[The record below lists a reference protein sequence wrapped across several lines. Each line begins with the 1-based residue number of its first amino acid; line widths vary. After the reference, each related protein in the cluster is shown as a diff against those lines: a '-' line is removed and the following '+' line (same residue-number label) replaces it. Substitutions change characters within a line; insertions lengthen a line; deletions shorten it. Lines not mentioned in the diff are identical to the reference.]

1 MAESIDKRSLDLVRQ
16 FAFDLNKA
24 MNKDIDQL
32 LGQVVNRARGFVA
45 SAKIPMSGWTPATQ
59 GSGLWAAKAFDATT
73 IQSGIGK
80 TRASRSRYIRGAY
93 QSGFAITDGTAAG
106 VIYESAGTK
115 SIGKRGNSS
124 NPGEGTKSAGAQFI
138 RNIAERSGIPSNKH
152 RMIVEA
158 VIEMR
163 PDIRRKIDNV
173 IDDSIRQFNARM
185 A

>member
-1 MAESIDKRSLDLVRQ
+1 
-16 FAFDLNKA
+16 
-24 MNKDIDQL
+24 MNKDVDKL
-32 LGQVVNRARGFVA
+32 LGQIVNRARGFVP
-45 SAKIPMSGWTPATQ
+45 AKSPMSGWTPATQ
-59 GSGLWAAKAFDATT
+59 GSGTWGAKVFDQST
-73 IQSGIGK
+73 IQRGITK
-80 TRASRSRYIRGAY
+80 TRAGRTKYIAGQFY
-93 QSGFAITDGTAAG
+93 STFAITDGTAAG

-115 SIGKRGNSS
+115 TPGGKS
-124 NPGEGTKSAGAQFI
+124 PQGAQFI

>member
-16 FAFDLNKA
+16 FAPDLNKD
-24 MNKDIDQL
+24 MNRDIDKL
-32 LGQVVNRARGFVA
+32 LGQVVNRARGFVP
-45 SAKIPMSGWTPATQ
+45 AKSPMSGWTPATQ
-59 GSGLWAAKAFDATT
+59 GSGTWAAKAFDQAT
-73 IQSGIGK
+73 IQAGIGK
-80 TRASRSRYIRGAY
+80 TRAARSRYIRGAY
-93 QSGFAITDGTAAG
+93 QSGFAITDATAAG

-115 SIGKRGNSS
+115 TPGGKS
-124 NPGEGTKSAGAQFI
+124 PQGAQFI

-163 PDIRRKIDNV
+163 PEIRRKIDNV
-173 IDDSIRQFNARM
+173 IDDAVRQFNARM

>member
-16 FAFDLNKA
+16 FAPDLNKA

-32 LGQVVNRARGFVA
+32 LGQVVNRARGFVP
-45 SAKIPMSGWTPATQ
+45 AKSPMSGWTPATQ
-59 GSGLWAAKAFDATT
+59 GSGTWAAKAFDQAT
-73 IQSGIGK
+73 IQAGIGK
-80 TRASRSRYIRGAY
+80 TRAARSRYIRGAY

-115 SIGKRGNSS
+115 TPGGKS
-124 NPGEGTKSAGAQFI
+124 PQGAQFI

-173 IDDSIRQFNARM
+173 IDDAVRQFNARM
-185 A
+185 I

>member
-16 FAFDLNKA
+16 FAPDLNKA
-24 MNKDIDQL
+24 MNKDIDKL
-32 LGQVVNRARGFVA
+32 LGQVVNRARGFVP
-45 SAKIPMSGWTPATQ
+45 AKSPMSGWTPATQ
-59 GSGLWAAKAFDATT
+59 GSGTWAAKAFDQAT
-73 IQSGIGK
+73 IQAGIGK
-80 TRASRSRYIRGAY
+80 TRAARSRYIRGAY
-93 QSGFAITDGTAAG
+93 QSGFAITDATAAG

-115 SIGKRGNSS
+115 TPGGKS
-124 NPGEGTKSAGAQFI
+124 PQGAQFI

>member
-1 MAESIDKRSLDLVRQ
+1 MAESIDQRSLDLVRQ
-16 FAFDLNKA
+16 FAPDLNKA

-32 LGQVVNRARGFVA
+32 LGQVVNRARGFVP
-45 SAKIPMSGWTPATQ
+45 AKSPMSGWTPATQ
-59 GSGLWAAKAFDATT
+59 GSGTWAAKAFDQAT
-73 IQSGIGK
+73 IQAGIGK
-80 TRASRSRYIRGAY
+80 TRAARSRYIRGAY

-115 SIGKRGNSS
+115 TPGGKS
-124 NPGEGTKSAGAQFI
+124 PQGAQFI

-173 IDDSIRQFNARM
+173 IDDAVRQFNARM
-185 A
+185 I

>member
-1 MAESIDKRSLDLVRQ
+1 MEESIDKRSLDLVRH
-16 FAFDLNKA
+16 FAPDLNKA
-24 MNKDIDQL
+24 MNKDVDKL
-32 LGQVVNRARGFVA
+32 LGQVVNRARGFVP
-45 SAKIPMSGWTPATQ
+45 AKSPMSGWTPATQ
-59 GSGLWAAKAFDATT
+59 GTGTWAAKVFDQSI
-73 IQSGIGK
+73 IQGGITK
-80 TRASRSRYIRGAY
+80 TRAGRTRYIAGQFY
-93 QSGFAITDGTAAG
+93 STFAIQDGTAAG

-115 SIGKRGNSS
+115 TPGGKS
-124 NPGEGTKSAGAQFI
+124 PQGAQFI

>member
-1 MAESIDKRSLDLVRQ
+1 MDDSIDLRSIDMVRH
-16 FAFDLNKA
+16 FAPDLNKA

-32 LGQVVNRARGFVA
+32 LGQVVNRARGFVP
-45 SAKIPMSGWTPATQ
+45 AKSPMSGWTPATQ
-59 GSGLWAAKAFDATT
+59 GSGTWAAKAFDQAT
-73 IQSGIGK
+73 IQAGIGK
-80 TRASRSRYIRGAY
+80 TRAARSRYIRGAY

-115 SIGKRGNSS
+115 TPGGKS
-124 NPGEGTKSAGAQFI
+124 PQGAQFI

-163 PDIRRKIDNV
+163 PEIRRKIDNV
-173 IDDSIRQFNARM
+173 IDDAVRQFNARM
-185 A
+185 I

>member
-1 MAESIDKRSLDLVRQ
+1 MAESIDKRSLDLVRH
-16 FAFDLNKA
+16 FAPDLNKA
-24 MNKDIDQL
+24 MNKDVDKL
-32 LGQVVNRARGFVA
+32 LGQIVNRARGFVA

-59 GSGLWAAKAFDATT
+59 KTGTWAAKVFDQSI
-73 IQSGIGK
+73 IQGGITK
-80 TRASRSRYIRGAY
+80 TRAGRTKYIAGQFY
-93 QSGFAITDGTAAG
+93 STFAIQDGTAAG

-124 NPGEGTKSAGAQFI
+124 NPGEGERSAGAQFI

-173 IDDSIRQFNARM
+173 IDDAVRQFNARM
-185 A
+185 I

>member
-16 FAFDLNKA
+16 FAPDLNKA
-24 MNKDIDQL
+24 MNKDIDKL
-32 LGQVVNRARGFVA
+32 LGQVVERARGFVP
-45 SAKIPMSGWTPATQ
+45 AKSPMSGWTPATQ
-59 GSGLWAAKAFDATT
+59 GSGLWAAKAFDQAT
-73 IQSGIGK
+73 IQAGIGK
-80 TRASRSRYIRGAY
+80 TRAARSRYIRGAY
-93 QSGFAITDGTAAG
+93 QSGFAITDATAAG

-115 SIGKRGNSS
+115 TPGGKS
-124 NPGEGTKSAGAQFI
+124 PQGAQFI

-163 PDIRRKIDNV
+163 PEIRRKIDNV
-173 IDDSIRQFNARM
+173 IDDAVRQFNARM

>member
-1 MAESIDKRSLDLVRQ
+1 MEESIDKRSLDLVRH
-16 FAFDLNKA
+16 FAPDLNKA
-24 MNKDIDQL
+24 MNKDVDKL
-32 LGQVVNRARGFVA
+32 LGQIVNRARGFVP
-45 SAKIPMSGWTPATQ
+45 AKSPMSGWTPATQ
-59 GSGLWAAKAFDATT
+59 GTGTWAAKVFDQSI
-73 IQSGIGK
+73 IQGGITK
-80 TRASRSRYIRGAY
+80 TRAGRTKYIAGQFY
-93 QSGFAITDGTAAG
+93 STFAIQDGTAAG

-115 SIGKRGNSS
+115 TPGGKS
-124 NPGEGTKSAGAQFI
+124 PQGAQFI

-173 IDDSIRQFNARM
+173 IDESIRQFNARM

>member
-16 FAFDLNKA
+16 FAPDLNKA
-24 MNKDIDQL
+24 MNKDIDKL
-32 LGQVVNRARGFVA
+32 LGEVVNRARGFVP
-45 SAKIPMSGWTPATQ
+45 AKSPMSGWTPATQ
-59 GSGLWAAKAFDATT
+59 GTGTWAAKVFDQAT
-73 IQSGIGK
+73 IQRGIGK
-80 TRASRSRYIRGAY
+80 TRAARSRYIRGAY

-115 SIGKRGNSS
+115 TPGGKS
-124 NPGEGTKSAGAQFI
+124 PQGAQFI

-163 PDIRRKIDNV
+163 PDIRRRIDNV

>member
-16 FAFDLNKA
+16 FAPDLNKA
-24 MNKDIDQL
+24 MNKDIDKL
-32 LGQVVNRARGFVA
+32 LGQVVERARGFVP
-45 SAKIPMSGWTPATQ
+45 AKSPMSGWTPATQ
-59 GSGLWAAKAFDATT
+59 GSGTWAAKAFDQAT
-73 IQSGIGK
+73 IQAGIGK
-80 TRASRSRYIRGAY
+80 TRAARSRYIRGAY
-93 QSGFAITDGTAAG
+93 QSGFAITDATAAG

-115 SIGKRGNSS
+115 TPGGKS
-124 NPGEGTKSAGAQFI
+124 PQGAQFI

-173 IDDSIRQFNARM
+173 IDDAVRQFNARM
-185 A
+185 I

>member
-1 MAESIDKRSLDLVRQ
+1 MEESIDKRSLDLVRH
-16 FAFDLNKA
+16 FAPDLNKA
-24 MNKDIDQL
+24 MNKDVDKL
-32 LGQVVNRARGFVA
+32 LGQIVNRARGFVP
-45 SAKIPMSGWTPATQ
+45 AKSPMSGWTPATQ
-59 GSGLWAAKAFDATT
+59 GSGTWAAKVFDQSI
-73 IQSGIGK
+73 IQGGITK
-80 TRASRSRYIRGAY
+80 TRAGRTKYIAGQFY
-93 QSGFAITDGTAAG
+93 STFAIQDGTAAG

-115 SIGKRGNSS
+115 TPGGKS
-124 NPGEGTKSAGAQFI
+124 PQGAQFI

>member
-16 FAFDLNKA
+16 FAPDLNKA
-24 MNKDIDQL
+24 MNKDIDKL
-32 LGQVVNRARGFVA
+32 LGQVVERARGFVP
-45 SAKIPMSGWTPATQ
+45 AKSPMSGWTPATQ
-59 GSGLWAAKAFDATT
+59 GSGTWAAKAFDQAT
-73 IQSGIGK
+73 IQAGIGK
-80 TRASRSRYIRGAY
+80 TRAARSRYIRGAY
-93 QSGFAITDGTAAG
+93 QSGFAITDATAAG

-115 SIGKRGNSS
+115 TPGGKS
-124 NPGEGTKSAGAQFI
+124 PQGAQFI

-163 PDIRRKIDNV
+163 PEIRRKIDNV
-173 IDDSIRQFNARM
+173 IDDAVRQFNARM

>member
-16 FAFDLNKA
+16 FAPDLNKA
-24 MNKDIDQL
+24 MNKDIDKL
-32 LGQVVNRARGFVA
+32 LGQVVNRARGFVP
-45 SAKIPMSGWTPATQ
+45 AKSPMSGWTPATQ
-59 GSGLWAAKAFDATT
+59 GSGTWAAKVFDQAT
-73 IQSGIGK
+73 IQAGIGK
-80 TRASRSRYIRGAY
+80 TRAARSRYIRGAY
-93 QSGFAITDGTAAG
+93 QSGFAITDATAAG

-115 SIGKRGNSS
+115 TPGGKS
-124 NPGEGTKSAGAQFI
+124 PQGAQFI

-185 A
+185 I

>member
-16 FAFDLNKA
+16 FAPDLNKA
-24 MNKDIDQL
+24 MNKDVDKL
-32 LGQVVNRARGFVA
+32 LGQVVNRARGFVP
-45 SAKIPMSGWTPATQ
+45 AKSPMSGWTPATQ
-59 GSGLWAAKAFDATT
+59 GTGTWAAKVFDQAT
-73 IQSGIGK
+73 IQRGIGK
-80 TRASRSRYIRGAY
+80 TRAARSRYIRGAY

-115 SIGKRGNSS
+115 TPGGKS
-124 NPGEGTKSAGAQFI
+124 PQGAQFI
-138 RNIAERSGIPSNKH
+138 RNIAERSGVPSNKH

-163 PDIRRKIDNV
+163 PEIRRKIDNV

>member
-1 MAESIDKRSLDLVRQ
+1 VEESIDKRSLDLVRN
-16 FAFDLNKA
+16 FAKDLNKA
-24 MNKDIDQL
+24 MNKDIDKL
-32 LGQVVNRARGFVA
+32 LGEVVNRARGFVP
-45 SAKIPMSGWTPATQ
+45 AKSPMSGWTPATQ
-59 GSGLWAAKAFDATT
+59 GSGLWATKAFDQAT
-73 IQSGIGK
+73 IQAGIGK
-80 TRASRSRYIRGAY
+80 TRAARSRYIRGAY

-115 SIGKRGNSS
+115 TPGGKS
-124 NPGEGTKSAGAQFI
+124 PQGAQFI

-163 PDIRRKIDNV
+163 PEIRRKIDNV